1 MKWEDLPLWVRQ
13 KIAPTWAREQAVKL
27 YLKSPHKLQY
37 LLARYGIRL
46 VVNKKRAEIQEFM
59 RH

>member
-1 MKWEDLPLWVRQ
+1 VKWETLPHFLRE
-13 KIAPTWAREQAVKL
+13 KIAPTWAKEQAVKL
-27 YLKSPHKLQY
+27 YLRLPHKLQY

-46 VVNKKRAEIQEFM
+46 VVNKKRAEMQEFM